1 MVSNRRFSHPITDT
15 KPWYRQFWPWF
26 IIALPASAVIA
37 GLTTV
42 YIAFDE
48 PDGLVVD
55 DYYKEG
61 LAINQTLARDQ
72 RAAQLGLSALVT
84 PGDQGDEF
92 SIDLRR
98 GAESEGEET
107 LILTLQHPTRAHMD
121 VTVPLVDRG
130 AGGFHARVPP
140 LATG

>member
-1 MVSNRRFSHPITDT
+1 MVSNRRFSHPIADT

-84 PGDQGDEF
+84 PGGKGDEF
-92 SIDLRR
+92 SVDLRR

-107 LILTLQHPTRAHMD
+107 L
-121 VTVPLVDRG
+121 V
-130 AGGFHARVPP
+130 
-140 LATG
+140 